1 MVDAYESGATTAELN
16 DSFSIHRRTVV
27 LHLHPQ
33 GVPLRRGGI
42 APEHVNEA
50 ADLYQSGM
58 SLATIAARFNT
69 SAHTVRRALLS
80 LDVERSTPWQH
91 RHKPGT

>member
-1 MVDAYESGATTAELN
+1 MHFRWSKGYYEAESRNVHPPVRDTRGPIMGAVGKAQTL
-16 DSFSIHRRTVV
+16 
-27 LHLHPQ
+27 L
-33 GVPLRRGGI
+33 

-80 LDVERSTPWQH
+80 RDVEMRTPWQH
-91 RHKPGT
+91 MHKPGT